1 MARILPVLLALAS
14 TVLAAQPRTMRLD
27 YFHTGKSGEEVFS
40 LDEVVLEGDW
50 PGPLDRW
57 IDNTN
62 LGPYLFEVVDLK
74 TNLPVYSRGFASI
87 YGEWQTTA
95 EARDT
100 RRTFSESVRFPAPA
114 TPVEVIIKKRDQQ
127 NGFHEVWSV
136 RIDPSSQ
143 MVLRYAA
150 PPDAGLWAVVKNG
163 EPRDKVDLLL
173 LGDGYTQAEMP
184 KWHADAKR
192 FAAMLFSQSP
202 FKEHQSSFN
211 VWALDT
217 PAAESGVSRPSDDV
231 WRRSPLG
238 TSYDAFGSERYALT
252 FDNKRLRTIAAA
264 APYEFMEIIMNG
276 RKYGGGGIFNL
287 YATVSSDNSASP
299 YVFVHEFGHHFAGL
313 ADEYFTSDVAYEKTS
328 ARPEPWEPNATAD
341 PHAAKWAGLITPG
354 TPLPTPWP
362 QAEFEAIEKSMQS
375 RRRTIRSEHQDESAM
390 EQLFAEEKAQVE
402 PLLAMPPYGDKVG
415 AFEGALY
422 EAHGY
427 YRPEENCIMFTRTE
441 TRGFCAVCRRAI
453 TRIIALYARELYARE
468 PGASEGAH

>member
-1 MARILPVLLALAS
+1 MTRTVFLMVAFTCTALAAS
-14 TVLAAQPRTMRLD
+14 QRTMRLD
-27 YFHTGKSGEEVFS
+27 YFHTGKAGEEIFS
-40 LDEVVLEGDW
+40 LDEVVLEGEW
-50 PGPLDRW
+50 AGPLDRW
-57 IDNTN
+57 IDTTN
-62 LGPYLFEVVDLK
+62 LGPYLFEVIDLK
-74 TNLPVYSRGFASI
+74 TNQAIYSRGFASI

-95 EARDT
+95 EAKDM
-100 RRTFSESVRFPAPA
+100 RRSFSESVRFPAPSA
-114 TPVEVIIKKRDQQ
+114 PVEVIIKKRDQQ

-136 RIDPSSQ
+136 RIDPASQ
-143 MVLRYAA
+143 LVHRYA
-150 PPDAGLWAVVKNG
+150 PPADTGLWAVVKNG
-163 EPRDKVDLLL
+163 ESRDKVDLLL

-202 FKEHQSSFN
+202 FKEHQNSFN

-238 TSYDAFGSERYALT
+238 ASYDAFGSERYALV
-252 FDNKRLRTIAAA
+252 FDNKRLRNIAAA

-276 RKYGGGGIFNL
+276 RTYGGGGIFNL
-287 YATVSSDNSASP
+287 YATVSSDNASSP

-313 ADEYFTSDVAYEKTS
+313 ADEYFTSDVAYEKS
-328 ARPEPWEPNATAD
+328 GARPEPWEPNATAD
-341 PHAAKWAGLITPG
+341 PHAAKWADLIAAG

-362 QAEFEAIEKSMQS
+362 QAEFEGIEKALQA
-375 RRRTIRSEHQDESAM
+375 RRRTIRAGHLDESLM
-390 EQLFAEEKAQVE
+390 EQLFAEEKARVE

-441 TRGFCAVCRRAI
+441 SRGFCAVCRRAI
-453 TRIIALYARELYARE
+453 TRIIEMY
-468 PGASEGAH
+468 ASEAAR